1 MENTVS
7 PSITRT
13 IEVQLFRK
21 EVTTYSENHQKCIN
35 SIHGEIQ
42 SVSVS
47 KNVVHIFNHCA

>member
-7 PSITRT
+7 LSITRT

-21 EVTTYSENHQKCIN
+21 EVTTYSVNHKKCIN

-47 KNVVHIFNHCA
+47 KTVVHIFNHCA